1 MFDCH
6 KEMSSFHG
14 EEVTLTQ
21 TQRNEMRERRNNGR
35 TRLESGLERDG
46 HPLPDHHSQG
56 SYAMHTM
63 VQDDDNEYDIDD
75 GAYFKEGDLV
85 DANGNSLTPRQAKDR
100 VRDALVQDKRM
111 ANDAEV
117 HRNCVRQPY
126 PQGYHIDIPVYR
138 TIVEAD
144 ANGRQTEKYELAS
157 ENTWEVSDA
166 REVTRWFKDHVSKAG
181 DNAKQL
187 RKVVRLTKFYARS
200 RKAWKE
206 RTGSGITITRL
217 VCDEFAAVKDRDDQS
232 LRDTWKRIH
241 ARLLRSLRV
250 EHPVGETPLAKEGDE
265 KVAFLR
271 DKLKEALNN
280 LLVLDNDPTRGEA
293 RAAWDKVFDTDF
305 FCKQPSP
312 SNGGDGGEKK
322 SRFVVVDDR
331 RDQRDDGGR
340 RYG

>member
-1 MFDCH
+1 
-6 KEMSSFHG
+6 MSSFHG

-85 DANGNSLTPRQAKDR
+85 DANGNSLTPREAKDR
-100 VRDALVQDKRM
+100 VRDALAQDKRL

-138 TIVEAD
+138 TIVEAG
-144 ANGRQTEKYELAS
+144 ANGKPTEKYELAS
-157 ENTWEVSDA
+157 ESAWEVSDA
-166 REVTRWFKDHVSKAG
+166 REVTRWFKDQVSKAG

-200 RKAWKE
+200 RKDWKE
-206 RTGSGITITRL
+206 KTGSGITISAL
-217 VCDEFAAVKDRDDQS
+217 VCDEFAAVTDRDDQS

-241 ARLLRSLRV
+241 ARLIRSLRV

-265 KVAFLR
+265 KAAFLR
-271 DKLKEALNN
+271 DKLKEALDD

-312 SNGGDGGEKK
+312 SNDGEGGEKK

>member
-1 MFDCH
+1 
-6 KEMSSFHG
+6 MSSFHG

-75 GAYFKEGDLV
+75 GAYFKEGDLA

-100 VRDALVQDKRM
+100 VRDALAQDKRM

-138 TIVEAD
+138 TIVETD
-144 ANGRQTEKYELAS
+144 AHGRQTEKYELAS

-166 REVTRWFKDHVSKAG
+166 REVTRWFKDQVSKAG

-271 DKLKEALNN
+271 DKLQEALDD

>member
-75 GAYFKEGDLV
+75 GAYFKEGDLA

-100 VRDALVQDKRM
+100 VRDALAQDKRM

-138 TIVEAD
+138 TIVETD
-144 ANGRQTEKYELAS
+144 AHGRQTEKYELAS

-166 REVTRWFKDHVSKAG
+166 REVTRWFKDQVSKAG

-271 DKLKEALNN
+271 DKLQEALDD

>member
-1 MFDCH
+1 VFDCH
-6 KEMSSFHG
+6 KEISAFHG

-21 TQRNEMRERRNNGR
+21 AQRNEMRERRNNGR
-35 TRLESGLERDG
+35 TRLENGLERDG

-63 VQDDDNEYDIDD
+63 VQDDDSEYDIDD
-75 GAYFKEGDLV
+75 GSYFKEGDLV
-85 DANGNSLTPRQAKDR
+85 DANGNSLTPQQAKDR
-100 VRDALVQDKRM
+100 VRDALAQDKRM
-111 ANDAEV
+111 ASDAEV

-138 TIVEAD
+138 TIVETD
-144 ANGRQTEKYELAS
+144 TNGGKTKKYELAS
-157 ENTWEVSDA
+157 ENAWEVSDA
-166 REVTRWFKDHVSKAG
+166 QEVTRWFKDQVSNAG
-181 DNAKQL
+181 ENAKQL
-187 RKVVRLTKFYARS
+187 RKIVRLTKFYARS

-206 RTGSGITITRL
+206 KTGSGITITRL
-217 VCDEFAAVKDRDDQS
+217 VCDEFIAVKVRDDQS
-232 LRDTWKRIH
+232 LRDTWRRVH

-250 EHPVGETPLAKEGDE
+250 EHPVGDTPLAKEGDE

-271 DKLKEALNN
+271 DKLKEALDT

-293 RAAWDKVFDTDF
+293 RAAWDKVYETNF